1 MPQTGLRKIV
11 AESSHVNISP
21 FGHSKLE
28 GHQGQHRGL
37 WYRSTKAG
45 HPRSWLHGLT
55 RGLGSRQSLRPT
67 GSYFSLRINQET
79 NQETFFH

>member
-28 GHQGQHRGL
+28 GIGVSIGAFGIVLQRQGIPV
-37 WYRSTKAG
+37 AG
-45 HPRSWLHGLT
+45 Y
-55 RGLGSRQSLRPT
+55 T
-67 GSYFSLRINQET
+67 G
-79 NQETFFH
+79 